1 MRYNKISTLH
11 VIEFPFI
18 FFLFHSMCFSR
29 DISQQT
35 IQLDSIRF
43 GSIRFDG
50 ISYSYYIPDMLYILV
65 CSEMRTVC
73 YVCVCVCVCV
83 CEEAEER
90 GKSHLD
96 HLNLMNIY
104 QIPIRI
110 HCCTLQYAMHA
121 LL

>member
-1 MRYNKISTLH
+1 MKYNKISTLH

-18 FFLFHSMCFSR
+18 FFLFHSMSFSR

-83 CEEAEER
+83 CVKKQKRE
-90 GKSHLD
+90 GS
-96 HLNLMNIY
+96 
-104 QIPIRI
+104 RI
-110 HCCTLQYAMHA
+110 SII
-121 LL
+121 